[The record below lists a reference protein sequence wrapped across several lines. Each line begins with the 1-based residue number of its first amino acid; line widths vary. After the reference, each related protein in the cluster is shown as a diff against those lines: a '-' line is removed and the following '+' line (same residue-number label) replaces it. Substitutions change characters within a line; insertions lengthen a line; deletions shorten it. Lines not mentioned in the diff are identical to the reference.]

1 LRLELLSSSMRAAKA
16 NVNTLRK
23 RNKNLPKA
31 RDSAT
36 SRAPFLV
43 IVGACDGGGVVQR
56 CAFLIYLYV
65 ISNFVNKKREHTHNE
80 QKVVSNVKK
89 RQKKLWGDQSGDGND
104 NMVV

>member
-1 LRLELLSSSMRAAKA
+1 MRAAKA

-36 SRAPFLV
+36 SRAPV